1 MNLCK
6 KPIATEMVVIVKQQQ
21 KQQQQRNKHDFNTIS
36 GQQLVVFPFIIYTTK
51 KGRDF
56 VK

>member
-21 KQQQQRNKHDFNTIS
+21 QQQQQRNKHDFNTIS